1 MNKLLIILSGFII
14 IGFIQSAY
22 AQTITVNSTTPCF
35 LNYTAGADMWRNCGI
50 EDDFL
55 TFLTLPWEW
64 ITGGYFSMAL
74 TSVLVLATWLHYKK
88 LIYPVLIGLFF
99 LPISYSLFPSVFLM
113 WSIILAF
120 FGIFFLIYYAFIKQ
134 TREY

>member
-1 MNKLLIILSGFII
+1 MKPLYLFTLLFLGIGGF
-14 IGFIQSAY
+14 QSAY

-55 TFLTLPWEW
+55 TFITLPWEW

-88 LIYPVLIGLFF
+88 LIYPILIGLFF

-134 TREY
+134 TRDF